1 MRGHIWCPEF
11 DWRGMIAPL
20 SLLEQYGT
28 VRSDP
33 PIVPQDA
40 LGLIETRGLIGAIE
54 AADAMVKTANVEL
67 VAKEYI
73 GAGYVTVLVRGDVGA
88 VKAATDAGAAAAR
101 RVGELI
107 SVHVIPRPHEE
118 VERVLERFKR

>member
-1 MRGHIWCPEF
+1 
-11 DWRGMIAPL
+11 MIAPL
-20 SLLEQYGT
+20 SLLGQYGT

-67 VAKEYI
+67 VAQGI
-73 GAGYVTVLVRGDVGA
+73 HRRGLRHGAG
-88 VKAATDAGAAAAR
+88 AR
-101 RVGELI
+101 
-107 SVHVIPRPHEE
+107 
-118 VERVLERFKR
+118 